1 MTENQR
7 SAGTDMVRFRALTQ
21 ASFRLANLL
30 TLERDRLASEFG
42 LTSARWQL
50 LETLC
55 DQGANSSAAQLAR
68 ELQISRQGVQRMLNE
83 LAARKLVRQTPDPQD
98 SRALLVEITA
108 EGEAVLRDIGAR
120 TPELRDRVA
129 RQYGPDISAFVEQA
143 SGLGAAEAALA
154 APDAAASPANEEREV
169 ALWPTGMSPAGGH
182 RMFEAIAGKI
192 LEQIRSG
199 QLETGDRLPPERELA
214 AHIGVGRSAVR
225 EALRSLEVAGVV
237 SVRRGT
243 GGGAFVRESGSDG
256 IEASIRSMLILG
268 RLPLEALLDVRA
280 SLLAQCARIGAQR
293 GTADDFVRL
302 DLAIDELETRVNSS
316 ADHLKAIGPATEFYR
331 LAARSTHNPLMVLLV
346 DAIANLV
353 AEMLTSLRHRPRKDS
368 VTARREMVAAM
379 REGRADDAA
388 RVIRLHSQ
396 DTNQLLLRYKKTMH
410 Y

>member
-1 MTENQR
+1 
-7 SAGTDMVRFRALTQ
+7 MVRFRALTQ

-169 ALWPTGMSPAGGH
+169 ALWSTGMSPAGGH

-225 EALRSLEVAGVV
+225 EALRSLEVAGVL

-353 AEMLTSLRHRPRKDS
+353 AEMLISLRHRPRKDS

>member
-1 MTENQR
+1 
-7 SAGTDMVRFRALTQ
+7 MVRFRALTQ

-129 RQYGPDISAFVEQA
+129 RQYGPDIAAFVEQA

-169 ALWPTGMSPAGGH
+169 ALWSTGMSPAGGH

-225 EALRSLEVAGVV
+225 EALRSLEVAGVL

-353 AEMLTSLRHRPRKDS
+353 AEMLISLRHRPRKDS